1 MALTTNI
8 TAYWKLDEA
17 SWNAADSVWT
27 STWVNVWTI
36 GFATGKIW
44 NGITNNYTNDKY
56 LSCGTNVI
64 NGAETSISLWF
75 KIPSANTQVSNLFTI
90 MGNNTNER
98 ILIWVS
104 AASAGKINVYAVNK
118 SPQWRHTGT
127 TSVNDWN
134 RHHIV
139 VVYAS
144 ATVKVYLDWNTW
156 TPEVNVSSSWSL
168 ATSGLGIYIGGRY
181 YSVSTDSF
189 NWNIDE
195 VWVRDRVLTTAE
207 VTQLYNGGAWLTYPF
222 VSTNIKSANG
232 VLKNNI
238 KSKNDTV
245 NANIKSRNWVA

>member
-1 MALTTNI
+1 MIELLLLAAKKTASIPSTLLNNI

-17 SWNAADSVWT
+17 SWNATDSVGT

-44 NGITNNYTNDKY
+44 NGITNNATANKY

-75 KIPSANTQVSNLFTI
+75 KIPASNTQVSNMFTI

-98 ILIWVS
+98 IMIWVS
-104 AASAGKINVYAVNK
+104 QSVAGKISVYAVNK

-134 RHHIV
+134 RHHMV

-156 TPEVNVSSSWSL
+156 TPEVNVASSWSL

-181 YSVSTDSF
+181 YNVSTDTM
-189 NWNIDE
+189 NATVDE
-195 VWVRDRVLTTAE
+195 VGVRDRVLTTTE
-207 VTQLYNGGAWLTYPF
+207 VTALYNGGSGLQHPF
-222 VSTNIKSANG
+222 
-232 VLKNNI
+232 
-238 KSKNDTV
+238 
-245 NANIKSRNWVA
+245 